1 MPPIEAIW
9 RKDAPMTDM
18 PPPFLTLEAMSKDDG
33 MEDYEPALSLPLP
46 EHPTL
51 ELLDEAR
58 EQVLDYLD

>member
-1 MPPIEAIW
+1 
-9 RKDAPMTDM
+9 MTDT